1 MEVHFTGHYLKY
13 VSNFNKFLQTD
24 PKLLNIYNQVKQ
36 TVKPEF
42 FRKYLLLTIIQFY
55 DPSNTIYQNVAQIYN
70 HELFFN
76 SLTSEAESANY
87 LNQYKNMLFSQPNS
101 FDLFNQKFMDLGST
115 RLLKKL
121 HSGS

>member
-1 MEVHFTGHYLKY
+1 MNSNINELFLPVEMKKNILNPDLSDKQMEVHFTGHYLKY

-87 LNQYKNMLFSQPNS
+87 LNQYKNIF
-101 FDLFNQKFMDLGST
+101 
-115 RLLKKL
+115 
-121 HSGS
+121 